1 MKAPPAAAAAGLC
14 LPSLRPPPPLPPYN
28 PKLTRPPRA
37 DPTALYPQQY
47 APATLAEAKTLA
59 AQTAVGVRLA
69 VEATTCEGVSVSLA
83 DRVLRPCD
91 VAAFVA
97 GVGAPPPPVA
107 SSFFVDASL
116 GDTLTSFSGSYDDAQ
131 AAAFNGQNTARNAA
145 AAPAATAAV
154 LVAAAA
160 AAVLLVAA

>member
-1 MKAPPAAAAAGLC
+1 MLAVAAAAAAA
-14 LPSLRPPPPLPPYN
+14 PSIQPQTNTTTARRPNRPLSPPP
-28 PKLTRPPRA
+28 RG
-37 DPTALYPQQY
+37 QY